1 LMMRLVSW
9 PRHSRARGMGV
20 VFVVPRFFLP
30 PVCYC
35 WGYAFFGPLP
45 PCAQRK
51 RTCEQRENQESRGE
65 CVFHHSSLLMVN
77 MKLRGYCKAQSVG
90 IEGNGSLLRRFHLI
104 VTAVCT

>member
-1 LMMRLVSW
+1 MMRLVSW
-9 PRHSRARGMGV
+9 PRHSRARGLGV
-20 VFVVPRFFLP
+20 LLELRRILLPRLNDH
-30 PVCYC
+30 V
-35 WGYAFFGPLP
+35 GDAFIGHLRP
-45 PCAQRK
+45 AG
-51 RTCEQRENQESRGE
+51 QREGKHEQTENHEDRDD